1 MNRSTKLVLAIS
13 TVLCTA
19 LAAAAT
25 VEVRGPQDGG
35 FATRITSL
43 KEARFTTTLRQQYDF
58 SCGSAAVATLL
69 THQYGLGVTER
80 EVFTWMYA
88 HGDQA
93 KIRREG
99 FSMLDMKHYLGWRGL
114 EADGFQQPVER
125 LFDEKLPAIV
135 LLSER
140 GYRHFV
146 VVKGIQRDRVLIA
159 DPAMGTRTL
168 SHERFRQLWSNGILF
183 VIRNWRNAARFNL
196 ARDWRVAPAAPLSLA
211 VDHEHLLD
219 SLPARQVGTP

>member
-1 MNRSTKLVLAIS
+1 MRLTVAIFAV
-13 TVLCTA
+13 TCTA

-25 VEVRGPQDGG
+25 VEVRGPRDGV

-69 THQYGLGVTER
+69 THQYALPVTER
-80 EVFTWMYA
+80 EVFASMYQ

-99 FSMLDMKHYLGWRGL
+99 FSMLDMKRYLATHGFQ
-114 EADGFQQPVER
+114 ADGFQQPVER
-125 LFDEKLPAIV
+125 LLEEKLPAIV
-135 LLSER
+135 LLTER

-168 SHERFRQLWSNGILF
+168 SFERFRQLWSNGILF
-183 VIRNWRNAARFNL
+183 VIRNRRDDARFNL
-196 ARDWRVAPAAPLSLA
+196 ARDWRVAPAAPLQLA